1 MNSKMKVILLSGN
14 AGKVR
19 EFRNICDKHIIFDNK
34 EIDLPEIQS
43 TSVKE
48 VIKQKLD
55 DAIKVL
61 NGPCLVDDS
70 GLHIYGDMNGFPGAL
85 IKFYYKCLRN
95 EGICK
100 KHGGLDATAVTG
112 IGYYDGTNKHYFLGK
127 RKGKIALQPQCG
139 ESGWGWDPIFIP
151 EIEGEDNQ
159 LSYAEIG
166 DEKKNEISQRRDAL
180 NLLLEHFM
188 KGNDNQ

>member
-1 MNSKMKVILLSGN
+1 MSNEKEKVTILTGNS
-14 AGKVR
+14 GKLY
-19 EFRNICDKHIIFDNK
+19 EFQNIVGKKINIINNPTDV
-34 EIDLPEIQS
+34 DEIQS
-43 TSVKE
+43 IYVSE
-48 VIKQKLD
+48 VIKDKLD
-55 DAIKVL
+55 RAINIV

-85 IKFYYKCLRN
+85 IKFYYKCLGN

-166 DEKKNEISQRRDAL
+166 DEKKNEISQRRVAL
-180 NLLLEHFM
+180 NLLLKHLM
-188 KGNDNQ
+188 KCSNQ